1 MDSKTRLIWSLALI
15 RPALSLDYL
24 VHSLG
29 PPISERSPKFWG
41 TIYIYIYIYI
51 GDIEK
56 KKIVYVFPL
65 LLKIPKELSIVRDKF
80 FFL

>member
-1 MDSKTRLIWSLALI
+1 M
-15 RPALSLDYL
+15 
-24 VHSLG
+24 
-29 PPISERSPKFWG
+29 
-41 TIYIYIYIYI
+41 YIYIYI

-80 FFL
+80 FFNKKNICLQICVTIHKK